1 MGGTVTKLRLRPVR
15 IRRTGDDTPARS
27 LYGYVWRMSGW
38 HQAWLSALA
47 ALVAGLSM
55 APLELQRRIVN
66 DAIGGEDVRLLG
78 LFAALYLAVVI
89 LETGLKYLLRVGQ
102 GWVSESA
109 IRYTR
114 RHLLKIHR
122 NHLSVQ
128 DGNRRADGARG
139 PAQERGRDQG
149 GRAVS
154 IIGAEVELLGG
165 FVGEAVAEPL
175 VNGGMLLAVLG
186 YMFVVEP
193 MLAGACLLFLVPQ
206 AFAVPTIQHFVNRFI
221 EKRIGLLRDFGEQIA
236 QAATPGTDHDAKLNA
251 IYRNR
256 IRIYLLKFASKGL
269 VNFFNNLAP
278 VVALIAGGYLVIV
291 GQTSLGVV
299 VAFISGFERL
309 ADPLRQL
316 VTFYT
321 LATQS
326 RVRHDAIARWM

>member
-1 MGGTVTKLRLRPVR
+1 VTRKLRLRPVR

-27 LYGYVWRMSGW
+27 LYGYVRRMSGW
-38 HQAWLSALA
+38 HQAWLSLVA

-66 DAIGGEDVRLLG
+66 DAIGGEDLWLLG
-78 LFAALYLAVVI
+78 LLGGIYIAVVVV
-89 LETGLKYLLRVGQ
+89 ETCLKYLLRVYQ

-114 RHLLKIHR
+114 RHLLGLYAGR
-122 NHLSVQ
+122 QPS
-128 DGNRRADGARG
+128 
-139 PAQERGRDQG
+139 PGRDDEAG
-149 GRAVS
+149 RGEKGSGDESGRAVS

-175 VNGGMLLAVLG
+175 VNGGMMLAILG

-193 MLAGACLLFLVPQ
+193 VLAAACLVFFVPQ
-206 AFAVPTIQHFVNRFI
+206 AIAVPAIQRVINRFI
-221 EKRIGLLRDFGEQIA
+221 ERRIALLRDFGEQIA
-236 QAATPGTDHDAKLNA
+236 QAGAERGAQPDPDHEAKLNA
-251 IYRNR
+251 IYGNR
-256 IRIYLLKFASKGL
+256 IRIYLWKFASKGL

-278 VVALIAGGYLVIV
+278 VVALVAGGYLVIV

-299 VAFISGFERL
+299 VAFISGFDRL

-321 LATQS
+321 LAAQS